1 MRRDNSEIRLCADKR
16 FGESETHQKLVCGVP
31 GAWEPLQPAVRVEG
45 RLPAS
50 QSTAP
55 AEGREPEGLGPAT
68 GGGGGVEERKGE
80 HERERK
86 QPNLGWVLRME
97 NGGGGG
103 CSWVRREAEGAG
115 RRARVQGL
123 RRAAGE

>member
-1 MRRDNSEIRLCADKR
+1 MRRDNSEIRLRADKR

-31 GAWEPLQPAVRVEG
+31 DAWEPLQPAVRVEG
-45 RLPAS
+45 RLPCV
-50 QSTAP
+50 P
-55 AEGREPEGLGPAT
+55 ADRARRGPGARGPGARDRRGGEVEG
-68 GGGGGVEERKGE
+68 RKGE

-115 RRARVQGL
+115 RRARVRDL